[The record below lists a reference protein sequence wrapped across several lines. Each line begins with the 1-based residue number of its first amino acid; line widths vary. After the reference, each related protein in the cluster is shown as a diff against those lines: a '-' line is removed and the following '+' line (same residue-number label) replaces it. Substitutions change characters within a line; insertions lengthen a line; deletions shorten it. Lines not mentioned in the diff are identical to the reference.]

1 MDDNLR
7 LKKNREKFLFKVL
20 MIHLSFFL
28 TGTEIHVDETFPY
41 SLDEDE
47 VWSNALMSIEHKK
60 KRLLTK
66 FFVRIFNHHYC
77 NMNSDLPGYIRCV

>member
-1 MDDNLR
+1 ML
-7 LKKNREKFLFKVL
+7 V
-20 MIHLSFFL
+20 IHLSFFFFL

-47 VWSNALMSIEHKK
+47 VWSNALISIEHKK
-60 KRLLTK
+60 NKRLLTQ

-77 NMNSDLPGYIRCV
+77 NMNSDLAGYTYIQCV

>member
-1 MDDNLR
+1 
-7 LKKNREKFLFKVL
+7 
-20 MIHLSFFL
+20 MIHLSFL

-47 VWSNALMSIEHKK
+47 VWSNALISTEHKKKK
-60 KRLLTK
+60 KRLLTE

>member
-1 MDDNLR
+1 
-7 LKKNREKFLFKVL
+7 

-47 VWSNALMSIEHKK
+47 VWSNALISTEHKK
-60 KRLLTK
+60 KK
-66 FFVRIFNHHYC
+66 AFN
-77 NMNSDLPGYIRCV
+77 

>member
-1 MDDNLR
+1 
-7 LKKNREKFLFKVL
+7 

-47 VWSNALMSIEHKK
+47 VWSNALISIDNKK
-60 KRLLTK
+60 NKRLLTE

>member
-1 MDDNLR
+1 
-7 LKKNREKFLFKVL
+7 
-20 MIHLSFFL
+20 MIHLSFL

>member
-1 MDDNLR
+1 
-7 LKKNREKFLFKVL
+7 

-47 VWSNALMSIEHKK
+47 VHVWSNALMSIEH
-60 KRLLTK
+60 
-66 FFVRIFNHHYC
+66 
-77 NMNSDLPGYIRCV
+77 

>member
-7 LKKNREKFLFKVL
+7 LKKIEKNSSFKVL

-47 VWSNALMSIEHKK
+47 VWSNALISIEHKK
-60 KRLLTK
+60 IKD
-66 FFVRIFNHHYC
+66 F
-77 NMNSDLPGYIRCV
+77 

>member
-1 MDDNLR
+1 
-7 LKKNREKFLFKVL
+7 
-20 MIHLSFFL
+20 MIHQTFFL

-60 KRLLTK
+60 KKAFTATE

>member
-7 LKKNREKFLFKVL
+7 LKKNREIFLFKVL

-47 VWSNALMSIEHKK
+47 VWSNALMSIEH
-60 KRLLTK
+60 
-66 FFVRIFNHHYC
+66 
-77 NMNSDLPGYIRCV
+77 